1 VVVLNQNPTIF
12 NLKELQGIKTLIFNY
27 NENRESDKEINQYL
41 LVGVEREGG
50 AVFYCFVA
58 DIIRPEPALQNSW
71 TGVSHDGLKP

>member
-1 VVVLNQNPTIF
+1 MVVLNQNPTIF

-50 AVFYCFVA
+50 RFCIV
-58 DIIRPEPALQNSW
+58 L
-71 TGVSHDGLKP
+71 